1 MEVWAVGAH
10 ARLRRFSDVVI
21 IPQECTTGGF
31 SFARAA
37 GSLPVAHSRMPFF
50 RVFRVF
56 RGWCCYRFEEAV
68 GTPAAQRAAL
78 SVRLSNARSTAEGT
92 LTTKHTKHTKTEN
105 KTPAKP
111 TGQNIQINDQLG
123 PLQLRAALQF
133 VVFFVYFACF
143 VVHTLTASQTL
154 SELGWLSTAALSV
167 RLSNARS
174 TADGILTTKH
184 TKHTKTENKT
194 PAKETG
200 QNIQINDQLGPL
212 QLRAALQFVVF
223 FVYFACFV
231 VHSLTFIQRAQCV
244 LVRVPPGALPLTF
257 ALYFGGAALCLLQ
270 QCIDL
275 APELGESFLFV
286 RGQFGQGGGVADA
299 GQVGV
304 GFPVLER
311 LGDGLPRLRW
321 AGVQE
326 L

>member
-1 MEVWAVGAH
+1 MTPAK
-10 ARLRRFSDVVI
+10 
-21 IPQECTTGGF
+21 PTGQNIQINDQLGPLQL
-31 SFARAA
+31 RAA
-37 GSLPVAHSRMPFF
+37 LQFVVFF
-50 RVFRVF
+50 VYFACFVVHTLTASQTLSEL
-56 RGWCCYRFEEAV
+56 GWLS
-68 GTPAAQRAAL
+68 TAAL
-78 SVRLSNARSTAEGT
+78 SVRLSNARSTADGI

-212 QLRAALQFVVF
+212 QLREALQFVVF

-231 VHSLTFIQRAQCV
+231 VHSLTFIQRAQRV
-244 LVRVPPGALPLTF
+244 LARVPPGALPLGLRASF
-257 ALYFGGAALCLLQ
+257 RGAALCLLQ

-275 APELGESFLFV
+275 APELGESLLFV

-299 GQVGV
+299 GEVGV
-304 GFPVLER
+304 GFPVLECLR
-311 LGDGLPRLRW
+311 EGLSRLRW